1 MLVTLV
7 FRNKGLPDT
16 ILRITKTRT
25 EWFLNDYKVT
35 QTRDFLQGFRKV
47 LDVILPEDDHRRLY
61 NDEVNLGVLE
71 ETLIEMKGGD
81 LSNIPRPIVITVNG
95 NGGISIV
102 DA

>member
-1 MLVTLV
+1 MNSISIWRDNIEKWDPILFYYWVDLGIMLVTLV
-7 FRNKGLPDT
+7 FRDKG
-16 ILRITKTRT
+16 
-25 EWFLNDYKVT
+25 
-35 QTRDFLQGFRKV
+35 
-47 LDVILPEDDHRRLY
+47 LDVILPEDDYRRLY

-102 DA
+102 DAWKWN